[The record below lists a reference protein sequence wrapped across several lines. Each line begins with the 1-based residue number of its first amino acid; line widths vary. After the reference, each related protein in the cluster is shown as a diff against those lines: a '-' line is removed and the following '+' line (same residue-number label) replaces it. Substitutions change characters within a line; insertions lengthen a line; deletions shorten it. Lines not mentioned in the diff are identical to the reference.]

1 MAFGELSPVHDVF
14 PRINV
19 YTREMV
25 SLLVAAD
32 TKEDHLSSLDMYGIR
47 KVLKCSVLFSCLY

>member
-19 YTREMV
+19 YNREMV
-25 SLLVAAD
+25 SILVAAD

-47 KVLKCSVLFSCLY
+47 KVIQCSVF

>member
-32 TKEDHLSSLDMYGIR
+32 TKEDHLSRVDMYGIR
-47 KVLKCSVLFSCLY
+47 KVIQCSMF